1 MNKKLQ
7 VILVALVALLLGFS
21 GPAMAKKQVPKVDNF
36 IYFIDHS
43 SSMAFSYKGQRYVQ
57 FGGVSKIMMAKSLA
71 RELNKMTPEL
81 GYKAGLYTF
90 APYKEYAAMAP
101 YKQATMAAAIE
112 KINTDYSVYG
122 RMTPMGKGLEDLDKL
137 PVSTLSGKTGVFI
150 FSDGDSNCGVD
161 PVAVAQSLKAK
172 YGDNLCFYIVDLSD
186 NKHGQQVLKAIA
198 ALGKCNC
205 IELGEELLRNE
216 AAREKFLECALYEWI
231 EDEIVVFRSIYFDFD
246 KYNIK
251 PEFVPVLEEGT
262 AIIKSKTG
270 MKVILEGHTDS
281 IGSEQY
287 NMKLGQRRADS
298 VKAFFVKKGIDASRI
313 ETISFGESDPVATNK
328 TAQGRALNR
337 RCVIKFKSM

>member
-7 VILVALVALLLGFS
+7 VVLVALVALLLGFS

-57 FGGVSKIMMAKSLA
+57 FGGVSKIMMAKSTLV
-71 RELNKMTPEL
+71 ELNKLIPAL
-81 GYKAGLYTF
+81 PYKAGLATF
-90 APYKEYAAMAP
+90 APYKEYAKVAP
-101 YKQATMAAAIE
+101 YDKAAMDKAIAPI
-112 KINTDYSVYG
+112 KTDYEAYG

-172 YGDNLCFYIVDLSD
+172 YGDKLCFYIVDLSD
-186 NKHGQQVLKAIA
+186 SKHGQQVLKAIA

-216 AAREKFLECALYEWI
+216 AARERFLECALYEWI

-281 IGSEQY
+281 IGTEQY

>member
-1 MNKKLQ
+1 MNRKFNML
-7 VILVALVALLLGFS
+7 VVALVILLLGVS

-90 APYKEYAAMAP
+90 APYKEYAAMGP
-101 YKQATMAAAIE
+101 YSQAALGAAIE
-112 KINTDYSVYG
+112 KISTNYSVYG
-122 RMTPMGKGLEDLDKL
+122 RMTPMGQGLEDLDKL
-137 PVSTLSGKTGVFI
+137 PVSALTGKTGVFI
-150 FSDGDSNCGVD
+150 FSDGDSNMGVD

-172 YGDNLCFYIVDLSD
+172 YGDNLCFYVVDLSD

-198 ALGKCNC
+198 ALGPCNC

-216 AAREKFLECALYEWI
+216 AARERFLECSLYEWI
-231 EDEIVVFRSIYFDFD
+231 EDEIVVFRSIYFDFN

-251 PEFVPVLEEGT
+251 KEFVPVLEEGT
-262 AIIKSKTG
+262 SIIKSKPN
-270 MKVILEGHTDS
+270 MRVILEGHTDS

>member
-7 VILVALVALLLGFS
+7 VLLVAVVALLLGFS

-101 YKQATMAAAIE
+101 YSQATMAAAIE
-112 KINTDYSVYG
+112 KIQTDYSVYG

-137 PVSTLSGKTGVFI
+137 PISTLSGKTGVFI

-186 NKHGQQVLKAIA
+186 SKHGQQVLKAIA
-198 ALGKCNC
+198 AMGKCNC

-262 AIIKSKTG
+262 AIIKSK
-270 MKVILEGHTDS
+270 
-281 IGSEQY
+281 
-287 NMKLGQRRADS
+287 
-298 VKAFFVKKGIDASRI
+298 
-313 ETISFGESDPVATNK
+313 
-328 TAQGRALNR
+328 
-337 RCVIKFKSM
+337 

>member
-1 MNKKLQ
+1 
-7 VILVALVALLLGFS
+7 
-21 GPAMAKKQVPKVDNF
+21 
-36 IYFIDHS
+36 
-43 SSMAFSYKGQRYVQ
+43 
-57 FGGVSKIMMAKSLA
+57 
-71 RELNKMTPEL
+71 
-81 GYKAGLYTF
+81 
-90 APYKEYAAMAP
+90 MAP
-101 YKQATMAAAIE
+101 YNQAAIHGVAAIE
-112 KINTDYSVYG
+112 KDPDDYTVYG
-122 RMTPMGKGLEDLDKL
+122 RMTPMGKGLEDLDKAAAVH
-137 PVSTLSGKTGVFI
+137 PESGKTGVFI

-172 YGDNLCFYIVDLSD
+172 YGDNLCFFVVTCPTTSTASRSSRPSPLWAS
-186 NKHGQQVLKAIA
+186 ATA
-198 ALGKCNC
+198 SSS
-205 IELGEELLRNE
+205 GEELLRNE

-270 MKVILEGHTDS
+270 MKVVLEGHTDS
-281 IGSEQY
+281 VGSDQY

-337 RCVIKFKSM
+337 RCVIKFKSL

>member
-1 MNKKLQ
+1 MYRKLN
-7 VILVALVALLLGFS
+7 ILVVALVVLLLGVS

-36 IYFIDHS
+36 VFFVDHS

-71 RELNKMTPEL
+71 REFNKMIPEL

-90 APYKEYAAMAP
+90 APFKEYAAVGP
-101 YKQATMAAAIE
+101 YSQASMAAAIE
-112 KINTDYSVYG
+112 KIETDYTVYG
-122 RMTPMGKGLEDLDKL
+122 RMTPMGRGLEDLDRL
-137 PVSTLSGKTGVFI
+137 PLSTLSGKTGVFL
-150 FSDGDSNCGVD
+150 FSDGDSNVGVD

-172 YGDNLCFYIVDLSD
+172 YGDNLCFYVVDLSD

-198 ALGKCNC
+198 ALGRCNC

-231 EDEIVVFRSIYFDFD
+231 EDEIVVFRSIYFDFN
-246 KYNIK
+246 KSNIK
-251 PEFVPVLEEGT
+251 REFIPVLEEGT
-262 AIIKSKTG
+262 SIIKSKPNT
-270 MKVILEGHTDS
+270 KVILEGHTDG
-281 IGSEQY
+281 IGSVQY

-298 VKAFFVKKGIDASRI
+298 VKAFFVKKGIDPNRI
-313 ETISFGESDPVATNK
+313 ETISFGKSDPVATNK